1 MHTGRCL
8 VGTSAYDLNSLITL
22 SQVLW
27 FNVNCIGRLA
37 QHLELTTLEL
47 TTAGFVCFTFATS
60 FCWWYKP
67 SDVGMPIILNTCVT
81 IQDILKEVSTCTL
94 LRMSTLNRLMFLRQA
109 GPTAEAPYGDTPL
122 DFISHNDWFMNVL
135 WKYYIEILN
144 KIHLRIFWRHN
155 ASRPINHLPSDSWP
169 VMSLG
174 LKVCSSFLVHSYS
187 AIFVLGW
194 NFYFPS
200 RTEQILWRV
209 SSTFTL
215 MYGALGVVCGGYCM
229 YFLQPL
235 GDRRLPLTPK
245 ITIPQTVGCWSKRVT
260 KFTRRLRNNS
270 PDHDP
275 SLTIPL
281 RMLVPSSILCLLY
294 VFSRAY
300 ILLED
305 AIGLR
310 KLPSRAFETVNWP
323 QFMPHL

>member
-1 MHTGRCL
+1 MLHVCNFFLL
-8 VGTSAYDLNSLITL
+8 VVQAVRRWDANHPQNTRNYS
-22 SQVLW
+22 
-27 FNVNCIGRLA
+27 R
-37 QHLELTTLEL
+37 HLERSKYMYVTSYVDFKSLTVSP
-47 TTAGFVCFTFATS
+47 AGGT
-60 FCWWYKP
+60 
-67 SDVGMPIILNTCVT
+67 
-81 IQDILKEVSTCTL
+81 
-94 LRMSTLNRLMFLRQA
+94 
-109 GPTAEAPYGDTPL
+109 TAEAPYRDTPL

-135 WKYYIEILN
+135 WKYYVEILN
-144 KIHLRIFWRHN
+144 KIHLRIFWRHD
-155 ASRPINHLPSDSWP
+155 ASRPINRLPSDSWP

-174 LKVCSSFLVHSYS
+174 LKVCTSFLVHSYS

-209 SSTFTL
+209 SSIFTL
-215 MYGALGVVCGGYCM
+215 MYGALGTVCGGYCM
-229 YFLQPL
+229 YFLQPP

-245 ITIPQTVGCWSKRVT
+245 ITILQTVGCWNKRVT

-275 SLTIPL
+275 TLTIPL